1 MFVCWVASKVH
12 NLWIVYKHLLIVFGP
27 LKVKVN
33 FFSYTRWEIEEKKRK
48 KERRKRKLLMCFN
61 AQMKMSDVDM
71 L

>member
-33 FFSYTRWEIEEKKRK
+33 FFSYTRWEIEEKKKERK
-48 KERRKRKLLMCFN
+48 KEKKTINVF
-61 AQMKMSDVDM
+61 
-71 L
+71 